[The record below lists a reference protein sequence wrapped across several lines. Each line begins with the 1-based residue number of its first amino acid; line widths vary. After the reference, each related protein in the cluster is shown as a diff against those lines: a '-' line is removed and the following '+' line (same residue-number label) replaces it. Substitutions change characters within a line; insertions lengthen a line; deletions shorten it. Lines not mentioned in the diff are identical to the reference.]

1 MSIYDELQSA
11 ETSSPKTL
19 RYPALVDVKCC
30 ADDLALFFNEV
41 PEAWTHFYEWRQQ
54 NKDSSPMATVIN
66 NYNIQ

>member
-11 ETSSPKTL
+11 ETVSPKTL
-19 RYPALVDVKCC
+19 RYPTLDDVE
-30 ADDLALFFNEV
+30 AQQEDLALFFNEV

-54 NKDSSPMATVIN
+54 NKDSSPMVAVIN